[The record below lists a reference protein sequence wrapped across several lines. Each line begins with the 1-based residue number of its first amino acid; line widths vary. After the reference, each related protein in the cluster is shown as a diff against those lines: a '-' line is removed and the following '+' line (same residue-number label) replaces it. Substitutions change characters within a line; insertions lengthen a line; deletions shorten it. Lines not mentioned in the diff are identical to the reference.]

1 MKSKQSD
8 DCINLGVEQFESW
21 FYFSVCEVFET
32 LISIVMGLE
41 SINYLAGCIVNIITQ
56 FTATKGYAII
66 RGNFLIR
73 LLNQL

>member
-8 DCINLGVEQFESW
+8 DCINLGVEQFDAW
-21 FYFSVCEVFET
+21 FYFSVCEVCET
-32 LISIVMGLE
+32 LILIVMGLE

>member
-21 FYFSVCEVFET
+21 LYFSVCEVCET
-32 LISIVMGLE
+32 LILIVMGLE

>member
-1 MKSKQSD
+1 MKSRQSD
-8 DCINLGVEQFESW
+8 DCINFGVEQFESG
-21 FYFSVCEVFET
+21 FYFSVSEVCET
-32 LISIVMGLE
+32 LISILMGLE
-41 SINYLAGCIVNIITQ
+41 SINFLAGCIVNIITQ